1 MTTIK
6 VRKSVD
12 RMPQDENERFYMI
25 RSRGG
30 NTYNELILN
39 IHSGYHV
46 STEGLIATLV
56 STVVRN
62 KKTSC

>member
-1 MTTIK
+1 M
-6 VRKSVD
+6 D